1 MQILVSL
8 NLNDYPT
15 YIPQS
20 FVQRFLP
27 KTVVLKEAPFS
38 QDSNKNIPVSGLN
51 CPIAFTLNE
60 PLTSSYLLKACH
72 SNRVVPA
79 GDESE
84 ADSHY
89 ICLEKSLSTQPLHGM
104 KENLAIRTADCLAVA
119 FSFEDKYCFIGAL
132 AHAGWRGL
140 SSGILQNT
148 LDKIIQEALRL
159 GYAEQDFLQ
168 NLHIHIAPAIFAV
181 SYECGEDVLQALTQ
195 HKDLLLQKY
204 QNQDSFEDLYLE
216 LIDLKKENSFK
227 SLIESKHISLAT
239 PNSNVVK
246 IFPDLQLLAAL
257 ECVISGIPER
267 NIEILRE
274 NTYSHPVLFS
284 FREATHKKTDKSF
297 RQWTHLRLPLLNRNL

>member
-15 YIPQS
+15 YIPHS

-27 KTVVLKEAPFS
+27 KTVVVKESPFS
-38 QDSNKNIPVSGLN
+38 KDSNKNIPVSGLN
-51 CPIAFTLNE
+51 CSISYTLNE
-60 PLTSSYLLKACH
+60 PLTSSYVLKACH

-79 GDESE
+79 GDNSE
-84 ADSHY
+84 ADAHY
-89 ICLEKSLSTQPLHGM
+89 ICFEKSSSLEHLHAI

-119 FSFEDKYCFIGAL
+119 FCFEDKNCFIGAL

-148 LDKIIQEALRL
+148 FDKIMQEALRL
-159 GYAEQDFLQ
+159 GYKVQDFLQ

-181 SYECGEDVLQALTQ
+181 SYECGEDVLQALMQ

-204 QNQDSFEDLYLE
+204 QNQDSLNDLYLE
-216 LIDLKKENSFK
+216 LIDFKKDKSFK
-227 SLIESKHISLAT
+227 SLIETKHNSLT
-239 PNSNVVK
+239 SINSNTVK

-284 FREATHKKTDKSF
+284 FREATHKKTDKSL
-297 RQWTHLRLPLLNRNL
+297 RQWTHLRLPLVNRDL